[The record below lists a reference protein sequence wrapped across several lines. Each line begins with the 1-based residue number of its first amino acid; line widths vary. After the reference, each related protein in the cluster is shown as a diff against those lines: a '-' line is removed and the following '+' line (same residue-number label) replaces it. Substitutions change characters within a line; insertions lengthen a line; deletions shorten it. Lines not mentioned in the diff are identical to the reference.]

1 MRLLRTRLAAVP
13 FLYNFEEKSRWT
25 IQFEVGIVAAA
36 FAIASFLWKFSFAK
50 NRGFEGGKF
59 AMYSFKVLLRKIHR
73 LLFNCLALL
82 LQKSKVPLRKCTDR
96 ERKVQPQ
103 HTFTDKVNT
112 SA

>member
-59 AMYSFKVLLRKIHR
+59 AMYSSIFSLLMATNWRAKRI
-73 LLFNCLALL
+73 LPDLEQIAALITTIL
-82 LQKSKVPLRKCTDR
+82 D
-96 ERKVQPQ
+96 
-103 HTFTDKVNT
+103 HT
-112 SA
+112 

>member
-50 NRGFEGGKF
+50 NRRFEGGKF

-73 LLFNCLALL
+73 LLFNRLALL
-82 LQKSKVPLRKCTDR
+82 LQKK
-96 ERKVQPQ
+96 
-103 HTFTDKVNT
+103 
-112 SA
+112 